1 MKLLAFLAAALTA
14 GVAVVAL
21 TLERPPVETVQRG
34 YRGTGMLEVYNPRL
48 LAQQVALNRPPEP
61 VDPVEAGGTPASQVY
76 QNVQVLGDVDSEE
89 FVRLMT
95 AITAW
100 VAPVQGCA
108 YCHADGEDLSSD
120 KLYTKVVARRML
132 QMTRHINGDWKQH
145 VAATGVTCYT
155 CHRGQ
160 PVPAAVWFTDPGRPH
175 ARGLLGDPAGQN
187 GPGKAVGLASLPND
201 PFDPFLLDDKAIRV
215 VSTTALPEGNRHS
228 IKQTEW
234 TYGLM
239 MHMSGALGVNC
250 TFCHNTRS
258 FAAWDQSTPAR
269 ATAWYGI
276 RMVRDLNKDYLV
288 PLAGTLPHGRM
299 GPLGDGPKVNCATCH
314 QGAFKPLF
322 GAKLIEGFPEL
333 VAPPSGTT
341 SASAAP

>member
-1 MKLLAFLAAALTA
+1 MGGFFCAVDGGAL
-14 GVAVVAL
+14 G
-21 TLERPPVETVQRG
+21 
-34 YRGTGMLEVYNPRL
+34 
-48 LAQQVALNRPPEP
+48 
-61 VDPVEAGGTPASQVY
+61 AGGR
-76 QNVQVLGDVDSEE
+76 GDD
-89 FVRLMT
+89 RPRGAQPLLMLFN
-95 AITAW
+95 AE
-100 VAPVQGCA
+100 PQ
-108 YCHADGEDLSSD
+108 D
-120 KLYTKVVARRML
+120 KR
-132 QMTRHINGDWKQH
+132 GDFI
-145 VAATGVTCYT
+145 GN
-155 CHRGQ
+155 
-160 PVPAAVWFTDPGRPH
+160 
-175 ARGLLGDPAGQN
+175 LNGQN
-187 GPGKAVGLASLPND
+187 APAMTVGLASLPND

-215 VSTTALPEGNRHS
+215 VSTTALPAGNRHS

-258 FAAWDQSTPAR
+258 FSAWDQSTPAR